1 MPLTT
6 IPQAVEEIQQGKFV
20 IIVDDAD
27 RENEGDLAMS
37 ATKVTPE
44 HINFM
49 ASHARGLICMSIPGE
64 RLDELQLPLMVPE
77 NTARHGTAFT
87 ISVDAKHG
95 ASTGISAHD
104 RAATVKA
111 ILNPKTKPEDL
122 ARPGHLFPLRYCH
135 GGVFQRAGHTEAIV
149 DLSVI
154 AGLAPAGLLCE
165 VLREDGRMARFPYL
179 EDFGQ
184 KYDIRII
191 SIAQIIDHLKNNH

>member
-1 MPLTT
+1 MPLVT
-6 IPQAVEEIQQGKFV
+6 IPEAVQDIQQGKFV
-20 IIVDDAD
+20 IIVDDAE
-27 RENEGDLAMS
+27 RENEGDLAMAAS
-37 ATKVTPE
+37 KVTPE

-49 ASHARGLICMSIPGE
+49 ASYARGLICVSIPGE

-87 ISVDAKHG
+87 VSVDVKHG

-111 ILNPKTKPEDL
+111 ILDPKTKPQDL
-122 ARPGHLFPLRYCH
+122 ARPGHLFPLRYSQ
-135 GGVFQRAGHTEAIV
+135 GGVLERAGHTEAVV

-154 AGLAPAGLLCE
+154 SGLAPAGLLCE

-184 KYDIRII
+184 KHNINII
-191 SIAQIIDHLKNNH
+191 SIAQIIDHINNNH

>member
-1 MPLTT
+1 MPLVT
-6 IPQAVEEIQQGKFV
+6 IPEAVQDIQQGKFV

-27 RENEGDLAMS
+27 RENEGDLAMAAS
-37 ATKVTPE
+37 KVTPE

-49 ASHARGLICMSIPGE
+49 ASYARGLICMSIPGE
-64 RLDELQLPLMVPE
+64 RLDELELPLMVPE

-111 ILNPKTKPEDL
+111 ILDPKTKPQDL
-122 ARPGHLFPLRYCH
+122 ARPGHLFPLRYCQ
-135 GGVFQRAGHTEAIV
+135 GGVLERDGHTEAIV
-149 DLSVI
+149 DLSI
-154 AGLAPAGLLCE
+154 ISGLTPAGLLCE
-165 VLREDGRMARFPYL
+165 VLREDGRMARLPYL

-184 KYDIRII
+184 KHNISII
-191 SIAQIIDHLKNNH
+191 SIAQIIEHIKNNQ